1 MKSAVAKVPL
11 LNFISPF
18 SAKEIYIAK
27 KCMLN
32 KLTKP
37 PNYDLPEL
45 KGGDDKSVVS
55 QSVAKTNLQGI
66 YSFLQFTKL

>member
-1 MKSAVAKVPL
+1 VKSAVAKVPL

-27 KCMLN
+27 KCIIN

-55 QSVAKTNLQGI
+55 
-66 YSFLQFTKL
+66 